1 MRRVSFPNGHR
12 DVFWR
17 QSRINNR
24 AFESVLVTSICG
36 GDMSFN
42 DFDGTFDKH
51 VIRRAIAYKYFLSGM
66 KEIARIGRRHMWME
80 R

>member
-1 MRRVSFPNGHR
+1 
-12 DVFWR
+12 
-17 QSRINNR
+17 
-24 AFESVLVTSICG
+24 
-36 GDMSFN
+36 MSFN